1 LNPKKFA
8 GYNAECWGLTASY
21 FMIGY
26 AAHSPGETNDPGVI
40 SPIFSRDSKWI
51 EDSGFY
57 NGLKREYCKLEYR
70 I

>member
-1 LNPKKFA
+1 
-8 GYNAECWGLTASY
+8 
-21 FMIGY
+21 MIGY
-26 AAHSPGETNDPGVI
+26 AVHSPGETNDPGVI